1 LNLTH
6 DRHHQ
11 PINRDDR
18 DHLHPIR
25 YAAGV
30 LFADGATNVSWQKK
44 GIEYGTTIDACAA
57 VAQALEEEVVE
68 SSDGDGDGV
77 RRRRQARL
85 LVQVDQYG
93 ICHAPSGAARA
104 FLKEYGHSE
113 LGCLVHEEDGGPL
126 VLRTVTVRELTPAEP
141 VIEFKG

>member
-1 LNLTH
+1 MAATS
-6 DRHHQ
+6 
-11 PINRDDR
+11 RDDR

-30 LFADGATNVSWQKK
+30 LFADGSVAVSWQKK
-44 GIEYGTTIDACAA
+44 GIEYGTTVDCCAA
-57 VAQALEEEVVE
+57 LAQALEEEAE
-68 SSDGDGDGV
+68 DDGEGG
-77 RRRRQARL
+77 RRRRRPVALIQA
-85 LVQVDQYG
+85 DQFG

-113 LGCLVHEEDGGPL
+113 VVCLVHQQRGGEGQG
-126 VLRTVTVRELTPAEP
+126 VLLASVTVRELTPAEP